1 MHPQTQG
8 KIERYHRSMKNLV
21 KQDNYYH
28 PEQLISVIKN
38 FVEYYNYERYYESL
52 ENVTHSDVY
61 YERQEQILNKRALI
75 KQQLLKRRKQLF

>member
-21 KQDNYYH
+21 KLDNYYH
-28 PEQLISVIKN
+28 PEQLVSVIKN

-52 ENVTHSDVY
+52 
-61 YERQEQILNKRALI
+61 
-75 KQQLLKRRKQLF
+75 

>member
-21 KQDNYYH
+21 KLDNYYH
-28 PEQLISVIKN
+28 PEQLVNVIKN

-52 ENVTHSDVY
+52 
-61 YERQEQILNKRALI
+61 
-75 KQQLLKRRKQLF
+75 

>member
-21 KQDNYYH
+21 KLDKYYH
-28 PEQLISVIKN
+28 PEQIVNVIKN

-52 ENVTHSDVY
+52 
-61 YERQEQILNKRALI
+61 
-75 KQQLLKRRKQLF
+75 